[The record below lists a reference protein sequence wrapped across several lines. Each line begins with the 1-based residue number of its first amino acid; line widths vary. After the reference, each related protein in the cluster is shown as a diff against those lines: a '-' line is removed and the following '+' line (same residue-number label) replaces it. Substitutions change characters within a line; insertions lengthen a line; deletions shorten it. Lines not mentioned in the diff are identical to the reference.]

1 MSSLKNLMAA
11 CPNIEVVS
19 IGSPSA
25 IAPQRVGP
33 RPIYAIARD
42 IRKAWGAK
50 VNYAAK
56 PYLDA
61 MAGLDGANDSYGCD
75 SAQEVVVYFLG
86 NASSFRGD
94 AAKALKAELKALF
107 PAIYK

>member
-1 MSSLKNLMAA
+1 MSSLQNLMAA
-11 CPNIEVVS
+11 CPNIEVVKV
-19 IGSPSA
+19 GSPA
-25 IAPQRVGP
+25 K

-42 IRKAWGAK
+42 IKREWSKVGK
-50 VNYAAK
+50 GVNYAAK

-61 MAGLDGANDSYGCD
+61 MASLDGANDSYGCD
-75 SAQEVVVYFLG
+75 SAQSIVVYFLG
-86 NASSFRGD
+86 NANSFRGD

>member
-56 PYLDA
+56 
-61 MAGLDGANDSYGCD
+61 
-75 SAQEVVVYFLG
+75 
-86 NASSFRGD
+86 
-94 AAKALKAELKALF
+94 ALKAELKALF
-107 PAIYK
+107 PSIYK

>member
-61 MAGLDGANDSYGCD
+61 MASLDGPNDSYGCD
-75 SAQEVVVYFLG
+75 SASRSSCTSSATPT
-86 NASSFRGD
+86 AS
-94 AAKALKAELKALF
+94 AASK
-107 PAIYK
+107 PRRSRPS